1 MSDVYHRVYGR
12 ARSGDPYLKSWSGV
26 YSLAHGIRLCEESD
40 YEPLA
45 YEVWVEPTC
54 IEHPSGQAAYAQRV
68 AVLIREGKGLSGG
81 AVDVK
86 VVINEH
92 KPRKPV
98 PACPPEVWAAP
109 AAGVDYM
116 AAVRAMCKGDAK

>member
-1 MSDVYHRVYGR
+1 MSYTRIYGQLED
-12 ARSGDPYLKSWSGV
+12 GYYKSWSGEQDFA
-26 YSLAHGIRLCEESD
+26 YYLRLCKEID
-40 YEPLA
+40 AAPVA
-45 YEVWVEPTC
+45 YESWDDGF
-54 IEHPSGQAAYAQRV
+54 IEQAAYAQRV

-81 AVDVK
+81 AIDVK

>member
-1 MSDVYHRVYGR
+1 MNQAVYSIDDSGR
-12 ARSGDPYLKSWSGV
+12 PCIDEVLTHNVDAFVAEYCQHAPYLVTDWDAQAEQMMVMSMDCMHD
-26 YSLAHGIRLCEESD
+26 AIRAL
-40 YEPLA
+40 LKGA
-45 YEVWVEPTC
+45 PT
-54 IEHPSGQAAYAQRV
+54 PRLQ
-68 AVLIREGKGLSGG
+68 
-81 AVDVK
+81 